1 MFVIFLS
8 PKKIVY
14 LFILV
19 PISVTLDPDRL
30 RVNVGDDVSIFCRID
45 GFPIRNIRW
54 IRNGRLILTQ
64 NISEHESES
73 GSKRDEM
80 RKKRGECLC

>member
-1 MFVIFLS
+1 MIFLL
-8 PKKIVY
+8 PMKIII

-19 PISVTLDPDRL
+19 PISITLDPDRL

-64 NISEHESES
+64 NTSEHETES
-73 GSKRDEM
+73 GTKLNEM